1 MYVLCCV
8 CTYVLCCV
16 CTYMCAVLCMYI
28 RVCCAVYVHT
38 CLLCCVCT
46 YMFAVLCR
54 YIRTCVLCCVNIAY
68 ILSACLHTYQSVYRL
83 CPHTLYH
90 CAYCRSELDLI
101 REQLAV
107 QHSRILSLQRDN
119 TEEETLCQERL
130 AEQQLRVRQV
140 SSHQEGGACNVNSA
154 GIC

>member
-1 MYVLCCV
+1 MYV
-8 CTYVLCCV
+8 
-16 CTYMCAVLCMYI
+16 CAVLCMYI
-28 RVCCAVYVHT
+28 CAVLSMYVCPVLCMYVCPVLCMYIHVCCAVYVH
-38 CLLCCVCT
+38 
-46 YMFAVLCR
+46 
-54 YIRTCVLCCVNIAY
+54 TCVLCCVNIAY
-68 ILSACLHTYQSVYRL
+68 ILSACLHACQPTVYTL

-90 CAYCRSELDLI
+90 CVYCRSELDLI